1 MPSPSDS
8 LDYPISPTMFS
19 PDPSKDDRRYTAS
32 PSSSFGPASPFSP
45 GSRMERKISTASSG
59 LTDSVDM
66 SNINLQESLLEFT
79 QLQDR
84 IKKDQDL
91 ALSLDSGL
99 SSTFPGP
106 LNPQAFELGH
116 SAPAYPDSSSS
127 AGVKLEP
134 LDFLDMDKSLM
145 SPPSFSSMT
154 SHALQ
159 QQAPGPSNL
168 LLKQCL
174 QDRSFETKYNLKPF
188 DFGVTTGFVSERSN
202 SKAAIS
208 RSEQKEEEEK
218 ADVKIEPVLDLAVE
232 QVKKDIESTC
242 NILSISSGESSYK
255 VDFKKYTPW
264 AIQERYDT
272 VSK

>member
-1 MPSPSDS
+1 MQVPSPSDS

-32 PSSSFGPASPFSP
+32 PSSSLGPASPFSP
-45 GSRMERKISTASSG
+45 GSRMERKISTASSS

-106 LNPQAFELGH
+106 PTSQAFELSH

-145 SPPSFSSMT
+145 SPPGFSNQ
-154 SHALQ
+154 ALQ
-159 QQAPGPSNL
+159 QQASGPSNL

-188 DFGVTTGFVSERSN
+188 DFGVTTGFVSESN
-202 SKAAIS
+202 NGKAAVS
-208 RSEQKEEEEK
+208 RSVQKEEEEK

-242 NILSISSGESSYK
+242 NILSISSGESSYE
-255 VDFKKYTPW
+255 VDFNKTLNV
-264 AIQERYDT
+264 DT
-272 VSK
+272 IGDRRAL